1 MKARLLILMLAGL
14 MGCRSVLRTSGRAD
28 SSSVRSEQASEQFTR
43 EIIREYLPGR
53 TDTLINNQLVQVP
66 QIHTVNV
73 PYPVYRETVRETGQK
88 QQSKTE
94 EKTAEIKEKTVEK
107 EAPSPWIF
115 AAIGAGAVFV
125 LVIMLIIIYLVVK
138 SWIRRQIRRPV

>member
-14 MGCRSVLRTSGRAD
+14 VSCRSVLRTSGRAD

-53 TDTLINNQLVQVP
+53 TDTVLNNQIIQVP
-66 QIHTVNV
+66 QLQPINV
-73 PYPVYRETVRETGQK
+73 PYPVYRETIRETGQK

-94 EKTAEIKEKTVEK
+94 EKTAEVKENTIEK
-107 EAPSPWIF
+107 KPLSPWIF
-115 AAIGAGAVFV
+115 LGIGAGVVIAMVILFCVFY
-125 LVIMLIIIYLVVK
+125 LLIK
-138 SWIRRQIRRPV
+138 AR

>member
-14 MGCRSVLRTSGRAD
+14 MGCRSVLRTGSRAD

-53 TDTLINNQLVQVP
+53 TDTVINNQLIQVP
-66 QIHTVNV
+66 QLQAINV
-73 PYPVYRETVRETGQK
+73 PYPVYRETIRETGQK
-88 QQSKTE
+88 QQSKSE

-107 EAPSPWIF
+107 EATSPWIF
-115 AAIGAGAVFV
+115 AAYGAGAVFV
-125 LVIMLIIIYLVVK
+125 LVIMLIIFYLVVK
-138 SWIRRQIRRPV
+138 SWIRRQIRRPA